1 VRNEAW
7 LVAGALLLLI
17 GAPSGSYPVATL
29 GLLLL
34 TAVLIAKLWARYSL
48 RALRYERSVSP
59 QAIYAGERAT
69 LELTLTNAKPLA
81 LPWVIIEDQFD
92 PHLIVHGVD
101 AERRPG
107 REWGIYRQVSV
118 GWYQRLRMRYE
129 VECPRR
135 GYHQIGPAILRSGDP
150 FGLYRRDMRIE
161 EPTGILVY
169 PRLVPVQGLNLG
181 RLFPFEAAR
190 TGRGLLDDPLNIV
203 GARPYAE
210 GDTLRQVHWRAS
222 ARSAGLQ
229 SKVLRPTT
237 EPGVLIFLDLASAQ
251 HAWQGVDV
259 DQVEH
264 AISTAA
270 TVAHRL
276 RDARLPLGLYVNGLR
291 AGTRQKIRLGLSR
304 SDPSFQAVM
313 DTLARVYAYPN
324 MPIAA
329 LLRAER
335 RTLPAGATVVLITAV
350 RTPELDVQVE
360 LCRRAR
366 HHVELLDLSL
376 PDGAGRRT
384 GRGLE
389 AVH

>member
-1 VRNEAW
+1 MRNEAW
-7 LVAGALLLLI
+7 LVAGGLLVLI

-59 QAIYAGERAT
+59 EAIYAGESVT

-81 LPWVIIEDQFD
+81 LPWVVLEDQFD
-92 PHLIVHGVD
+92 EHLVVHGLDGVK
-101 AERRPG
+101 RPG
-107 REWGIYRQVSV
+107 RDWVIHRQVSI
-118 GWYQRLRMRYE
+118 GWYQRVRLRYRI
-129 VECPRR
+129 ECRRR
-135 GYHQIGPAILRSGDP
+135 GYYEIGPAMLRSGDP
-150 FGLYRRDMRIE
+150 FGLYTSEARLPE
-161 EPTGILVY
+161 KAGLLVY
-169 PRLVPVQGLNLG
+169 PKLVPVQSLDMA

-190 TGRGLLDDPLNIV
+190 TGRSTIDDPLNVV

-237 EPGVLIFLDLASAQ
+237 EPGVIICLDLATAE

-259 DQVEH
+259 EVVEH

-270 TVAHRL
+270 TLAHRL
-276 RDARLPLGLYVNGLR
+276 RQARLPLGLYVNGLR
-291 AGTRQKIRLGLSR
+291 AGTRQKIRIGLSR
-304 SDPSFQAVM
+304 SDQSFQMLM

-324 MPIAA
+324 MPMAA

-335 RTLPAGATVVLITAV
+335 PRLRAGTTLAVIMAV
-350 RTPELDVQVE
+350 RTQELEIQLEMCRRSGHRVVVLDV
-360 LCRRAR
+360 
-366 HHVELLDLSL
+366 
-376 PDGAGRRT
+376 GRRT
-384 GRGLE
+384 ADMRGMGALS
-389 AVH
+389 